1 MTNEKLEVSRGS
13 DLVSGRDGNWDR
25 REFVKCVVAL
35 AGSAGLLG
43 YDMKP
48 AAAEPPPEV
57 RKIRIAEALVACQ
70 APLHLA
76 EELLRAEGFVEVE
89 YIPGVTDTGPNMV
102 AKGLAEFTQWD
113 VGAVYPLLDD
123 GKNLLILAGVHAG
136 CQEFFANERVRTLR
150 DLKGKRIAIS
160 ARGNGDHVFVSSILA
175 YVGINPRKDVT
186 WVAGSELADPMK
198 LFIEGN
204 ADALMAFEPQPH
216 ELREKKVGHVI
227 LNTTQDRPWSQYFCC
242 MLSGNREFVQKNPV
256 ATKRVLRAILKAA
269 DICSLE
275 PERAARFMAD
285 KGYEK
290 RYEIGLEIL
299 KGLPYKRWR
308 EADPEDTL
316 RFHALRLH
324 EVGLIKTSP
333 QKLIAQGTDW
343 RFLNEIKRELKA

>member
-1 MTNEKLEVSRGS
+1 MTNVKLEVAHGA
-13 DLVSGRDGNWDR
+13 DLEFRHGGNWDR
-25 REFVKCVVAL
+25 REFVKGVAAL
-35 AGSAGLLG
+35 AGSGLLG
-43 YDMKP
+43 YDMRP

-76 EELLRAEGFVEVE
+76 EALLRAEGFDEVE
-89 YIPGVTDTGPNMV
+89 YIPGRTETGPNMV
-102 AKGLAEFTQWD
+102 VKGLADFTQWD
-113 VGAVYPLLDD
+113 VGAVYPLLDE
-123 GKNLLILAGVHAG
+123 GRNLLILAGLHAG

-160 ARGNGDHVFVSSILA
+160 ALGNGDHVFISSILA

-186 WVAGSELADPMK
+186 WVAGSDLHDPMR
-198 LFIEGN
+198 LFIEGS
-204 ADALMAFEPQPH
+204 ADALMAFEPEPH
-216 ELREKKVGHVI
+216 ALREKKIGHVI
-227 LNTTQDRPWSQYFCC
+227 LNTTLDRPWSQYFCC
-242 MLSGNREFVQKNPV
+242 MLSSSREFVQKNPV

-269 DICSLE
+269 DLCALK
-275 PERAARFMAD
+275 PEQAARFMAD

-308 EADPEDTL
+308 EFDPEDTL

-324 EVGLIKTSP
+324 EVGMIKSSP
-333 QKLIAQGTDW
+333 QKIITQGTDW
-343 RFLNEIKRELKA
+343 RFLNELKKELKA